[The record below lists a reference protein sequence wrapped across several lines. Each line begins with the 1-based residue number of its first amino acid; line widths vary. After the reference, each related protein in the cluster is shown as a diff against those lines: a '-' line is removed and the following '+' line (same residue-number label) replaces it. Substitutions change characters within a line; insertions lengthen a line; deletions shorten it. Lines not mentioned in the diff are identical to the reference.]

1 MENESNDAVM
11 NFYEDLGFEEAQ
23 IEDGLTALFFEVS
36 PDGSYAL
43 LTNDSGAI
51 PESLRQPLIFAC
63 YTEAGSFLWS
73 TSFKNSYLLQEIW
86 AVESTPAQKF
96 EAVKNYRKTN
106 ETIE

>member
-1 MENESNDAVM
+1 MDNETNDEVM

-63 YTEAGSFLWS
+63 YTEAGAFLWS
-73 TSFKNSYLLQEIW
+73 TSFKNSYLLQETW
-86 AVESTPAQKF
+86 VQEQDPVKKF
-96 EAVKNYRKTN
+96 EAVQNYRKAN
-106 ETIE
+106 EVAE

>member
-1 MENESNDAVM
+1 MENESNDEVM

-51 PESLRQPLIFAC
+51 PESLRQPIIFAC

-73 TSFKNSYLLQEIW
+73 TSFKNSYLLQETW
-86 AVESTPAQKF
+86 AAESTPAQKF
-96 EAVKNYRKTN
+96 EAVKNYRKAH
-106 ETIE
+106 EPIE